1 MRVLIQTL
9 FFFLLVAQICL
20 AQWVQ
25 VGLDD
30 YSINDIAVQNSNIFA
45 VTSDSGKVYRS
56 IDSGTNWTMIVDSN
70 AADIAISPTGKVFMI
85 WDSLRIHDPFVYSK
99 GGLLSSSDNGNTWI
113 WSNIMEQLLD
123 SIPLGGWQNHI
134 MVSPTGTVFCNI
146 TPFGSFLSDV
156 IARST
161 DDGMVW
167 TTSGMSVL
175 AGRLL
180 DFREQFVI
188 TIGMSAGY
196 SDGDRATNYSSDDGN
211 TWTHIVGAPLLT
223 FTALGLFTNGNILEA
238 GTFFLGDPPEIHI
251 STDMGGSWTKK
262 YTFPIQIP
270 VGLSCSLGSTERML
284 IGTESLG
291 IFLFTDECDSLGSR
305 NEGLTNLNIRA
316 LTLDNNGFIY
326 AGTGNGVWRRPLT
339 EIITSAENE
348 ITQPTEF
355 LLSQNWPNPFNP
367 ITKIKYSVPQSLNVV
382 IKVFDVLSNEI
393 KTLVN
398 EEKPAGTYE
407 LTWYAENLPSGIYF
421 YQLKAG
427 EYAAVKK
434 MILLR

>member
-1 MRVLIQTL
+1 MGISIQTL
-9 FFFLLVAQICL
+9 FFFLLVAQVCL

-70 AADIAISPTGKVFMI
+70 AADIAISPTGKVFMV
-85 WDSLRIHDPFVYSK
+85 WDSLRIYNPYPFSK

-113 WSNIMEQLLD
+113 WSDIMEQLVD

-134 MVSPTGTVFCNI
+134 TVSPTGTVFCNI
-146 TPFGSFLSDV
+146 TPLGGLPIYDV

-167 TTSGMSVL
+167 TTPGMSVL

-188 TIGMSAGY
+188 TIGESAGF
-196 SDGDRATNYSSDDGN
+196 GGHGVATNYSSDDGN
-211 TWTHIVGAPLLT
+211 TWAFLGYPQTIFFH
-223 FTALGLFTNGNILEA
+223 ALSLFSNGNIIVGGIYPGGGPKA
-238 GTFFLGDPPEIHI
+238 IHVSNDMC
-251 STDMGGSWTKK
+251 STWT
-262 YTFPIQIP
+262 QIAILNSQ
-270 VGLSCSLGSTERML
+270 VGLSWSSGSSEGML
-284 IGTESLG
+284 IGTEDLG
-291 IFLFTDECDSLGSR
+291 VFLFTDEGDSLGLR
-305 NEGLTNLNIRA
+305 NEGLTSLNVQA
-316 LTLDNNGFIY
+316 LTLDNNGYVY

-339 EIITSAENE
+339 EIVTSVEDE
-348 ITQPTEF
+348 ITQPTSFILE
-355 LLSQNWPNPFNP
+355 QNFPNPFNP
-367 ITKIKYSVPQSLNVV
+367 RTTISYQLPTYCDVT
-382 IKVFDVLSNEI
+382 IKVYDVLGDEI
-393 KTLVN
+393 AILVN

-407 LTWYAENLPSGIYF
+407 ITWNAASLPSGVYF
-421 YQLKAG
+421 YQLKADNYI
-427 EYAAVKK
+427 ETKK